1 MKQVFC
7 VANNFSSSETESDTS
22 ILVYVSKEGTTQN
35 KDIMSKKKKKK
46 RRQKK
51 KKGRDRKA
59 GHAAGNSGKNNIL
72 TALSIVVV
80 WIRACMSEELC
91 DPRVQLVAVG

>member
-1 MKQVFC
+1 MLKQVFC

-46 RRQKK
+46 KKREIEKKREEIGRQ
-51 KKGRDRKA
+51 GMQQA
-59 GHAAGNSGKNNIL
+59 
-72 TALSIVVV
+72 TAE
-80 WIRACMSEELC
+80 RTTF
-91 DPRVQLVAVG
+91 